1 MRNAVCAAVAAA
13 FLAASAGA
21 MAQYN
26 GHRGTKDEQEA
37 CKPDVYRLCPEYVMP
52 PQEDKI
58 LACLKSKRKELS
70 QACKKV
76 ID

>member
-1 MRNAVCAAVAAA
+1 MS
-13 FLAASAGA
+13 ASA
-21 MAQYN
+21 MAQYG

-37 CKPDVYRLCPEYVMP
+37 CKPDVYRLCAEFVIP

-70 QACKKV
+70 AACKKV